1 MVSAPPPAPP
11 PEAELIRVARLA
23 RGLSPET
30 AAERAPVR
38 LGGGRW
44 RHIEQGYT
52 RRAPFT
58 PTTAPAKTLAH
69 MANVVGVQPEQLDD
83 AGRADAAEILREIK
97 RQEASEGQPAD
108 GSNDPRVQMAVDIL
122 MDLPPRVRD
131 EALRQ
136 LGPELR
142 KRIEEG

>member
-11 PEAELIRVARLA
+11 PEAEIIRVARLA
-23 RGLSPET
+23 RGISPET
-30 AAERAPVR
+30 AAERTPVR

-52 RRAPFT
+52 RREPFT
-58 PTTAPAKTLAH
+58 PTSAPAKTLAH
-69 MANVVGVQPEQLDD
+69 MANVVGVEPEQLDG

-97 RQEASEGQPAD
+97 RQEAAEEQPAS
-108 GSNDPRVQMAVDIL
+108 GSTDPRVQMAVDIL
-122 MDLPPRVRD
+122 MDLPPRARD
-131 EALRQ
+131 EALRR
-136 LGPELR
+136 LGPEFR

>member
-11 PEAELIRVARLA
+11 PEAEVIRVARLA
-23 RGLSPET
+23 RGLSPEV
-30 AAERAPVR
+30 AAERTPVR

-52 RRAPFT
+52 RRTPFT

-69 MANVVGVQPEQLDD
+69 MANVVGVDPEQLEG
-83 AGRADAAEILREIK
+83 AGREDAAEILREIR
-97 RQEASEGQPAD
+97 RQEAAD
-108 GSNDPRVQMAVDIL
+108 EQSAAGPVDPRVQMAVDIL
-122 MDLPPRVRD
+122 MDLPPRVRE
-131 EALRQ
+131 EALRR
-136 LGPELR
+136 LGPEHR